1 MLIVHK
7 YPECRIFPLCLHII
21 TISLLEWFIYL
32 VTGFASFRVI
42 VNDSNQSMLPS
53 IFAFNLKHSLHTIK
67 MITMTFVKRSFLWN
81 HKIYFFMV
89 CSNEE
94 HLLGIVWMLRSCA
107 IYALILLLNARSLPW
122 QLLLLLKYT
131 LWFTM

>member
-1 MLIVHK
+1 MPYISPLLA
-7 YPECRIFPLCLHII
+7 YNYNFPIRM
-21 TISLLEWFIYL
+21 IYL
-32 VTGFASFRVI
+32 SSYWFREI

-94 HLLGIVWMLRSCA
+94 HLLGIVWMLCSCA

>member
-1 MLIVHK
+1 MQDILPLLVYSKKLLASHPFPCDIGLWMIVINVCYHQ
-7 YPECRIFPLCLHII
+7 F
-21 TISLLEWFIYL
+21 
-32 VTGFASFRVI
+32 
-42 VNDSNQSMLPS
+42 
-53 IFAFNLKHSLHTIK
+53 FAFNLKYSLHTIK

-94 HLLGIVWMLRSCA
+94 HLLGIVWMLCSCA

>member
-1 MLIVHK
+1 MPYIAPLLA
-7 YPECRIFPLCLHII
+7 YNYNFPIRM
-21 TISLLEWFIYL
+21 IYL
-32 VTGFASFRVI
+32 SSYWFREI
-42 VNDSNQSMLPS
+42 VDNSNQSMLPS
-53 IFAFNLKHSLHTIK
+53 IFAFNLKHGLHAVK

-94 HLLGIVWMLRSCA
+94 HLLGIVWMLCSCA